1 MKTLILICW
10 SLLVILTV
18 CNLFDDLWWV
28 LDLLASF
35 SMQIA
40 ILLIVCS
47 AILSFYKKYIL
58 TVFGIILGL
67 LLLHSVIDK
76 YHYSTEIDIPSNR
89 PLKIVSINLLSSNHN
104 HELAKNY
111 INQSDPDL
119 IVLMEYT
126 PIWDQSLSK
135 AFIEEYPHQIKQ
147 VRNHNFGIAL
157 WSKHAISSHQILD
170 FTDRDFPM
178 IEAEI
183 EMGEESLTVTSIH
196 LENPVGRDNMALR
209 HHQVDQLINRYR
221 DRNNLVLIGD
231 YNMTPYSSDY
241 TRLRDH
247 LELKE
252 TRCSISPT
260 FPIYFMPLRIP
271 IDHCLVSQSISHS
284 CVDLGPNIGSDH
296 FPIEIV
302 LSLHSEHK

>member
-1 MKTLILICW
+1 M
-10 SLLVILTV
+10 
-18 CNLFDDLWWV
+18 
-28 LDLLASF
+28 
-35 SMQIA
+35 
-40 ILLIVCS
+40 
-47 AILSFYKKYIL
+47 
-58 TVFGIILGL
+58 
-67 LLLHSVIDK
+67 
-76 YHYSTEIDIPSNR
+76 
-89 PLKIVSINLLSSNHN
+89 NLLSSNHN

-126 PIWDQSLSK
+126 SLWDQSLSK

-157 WSKHAISSHQILD
+157 WSKYAIDSYQILD

-183 EMGEESLTVTSIH
+183 DMGEEILTVTSIH
-196 LENPVGRDNMALR
+196 LENPVGRTNMALR
-209 HHQVDQLINRYR
+209 HHQVDQLINRYK
-221 DRNNLVLIGD
+221 DRQNLVLIGD

-260 FPIYFMPLRIP
+260 FPSYFMPLRIP
-271 IDHCLVSQSISHS
+271 IDHCLVSPSVEHS
-284 CVDLGPNIGSDH
+284 CLMRGPNVGSDH

-302 LSLHSEHK
+302 LSL